1 MPPKMTKSNL
11 IGKLGAQLA
20 KAHEAHKADETVITG
35 GGDLPA
41 GIENG
46 IAKLV
51 ECKFD
56 VYKNGDSKGQ
66 YFFYAAGVVVAP
78 RDHDGVP
85 IEGLRTSIM
94 EPLCDTP
101 TRTRKTIDQHLEWI
115 YNELRKLG
123 VDTSSFGYDE
133 LEGVCQALK
142 EDGPHFRFRTWKGQK
157 QTTGAYA
164 NQEPRTNHQWGGKVE
179 FADDGDAASG
189 VNDQTAA
196 PQTMPDKP
204 SDVDPEDLDQS
215 DLDSLAKR
223 ADKGDEKAAL
233 LLSEMAQQHGVT
245 EEEINATS
253 SWAEVADL
261 ARAADQGTSED
272 ESHESEEEEEFK
284 PEVGDVYKYA
294 PIDPK
299 TKKAGKLVEV
309 EVKAVNEGAKTVDL
323 ENVTN
328 RKLKYMKVMFE
339 KLESADD

>member
-56 VYKNGDSKGQ
+56 VYKQGDMKGQ

-101 TRTRKTIDQHLEWI
+101 TRTRKTLDQHLEWI

-157 QTTGAYA
+157 QTTGQYA
-164 NQEPRTNHQWGGKVE
+164 NQEPRTQHQWGGKVE
-179 FADDGDAASG
+179 FADDGDAAGG
-189 VNDQTAA
+189 VDDQTGTTSAA
-196 PQTMPDKP
+196 EPATN
-204 SDVDPEDLDQS
+204 DVDPADLDQS

-245 EEEINATS
+245 EEEIQNTG
-253 SWAEVADL
+253 SWVEVAEL
-261 ARAADQGTSED
+261 AKAADQGGDESKGSED
-272 ESHESEEEEEFK
+272 EEEEFL
-284 PEVGDVYKYA
+284 PEIGDVYKYA

-299 TKKAGKLVEV
+299 TKKVGKLVEV
-309 EVKAVNEGAKTVDL
+309 EVKAVNPGAKTVDL
-323 ENVTN
+323 ENISN

-339 KLESADD
+339 KLESADE